1 MGRGG
6 LVVSPGEADGP
17 SGQGHGAEVGTSQ
30 CGAHL
35 SAQQRKVS
43 LCAHFTEE
51 QTKTI
56 TVRG

>member
-17 SGQGHGAEVGTSQ
+17 SGQGHEAEVGTSQ

-35 SAQQRKVS
+35 SEVS
-43 LCAHFTEE
+43 EE
-51 QTKTI
+51 GQL
-56 TVRG
+56 VCPLHRGTNEDHHSE

>member
-6 LVVSPGEADGP
+6 LVVSPGEADGL
-17 SGQGHGAEVGTSQ
+17 SGHGAEVGTSQ

>member
-6 LVVSPGEADGP
+6 LVVSPGEADGL
-17 SGQGHGAEVGTSQ
+17 SGHRAEVGTSQ